1 MARDGKFNFTRYSLL
16 IVLGIVC
23 SVSLIIVVTLF
34 RENARGGGNLNP
46 AEMVQALLP
55 FKFNTRV
62 PIDPDRII
70 RCSVDPNSEET
81 PYSSVPATL
90 RFLPEIE
97 DATEPVLVTLSFYRA
112 EELIHSCTE
121 QVRHQELLEVHSSL
135 LTDMEQLR
143 LSAEADGFIRY
154 QTEELTREEINPLLI
169 YRRYRLTVQPRT
181 SDGQFLKN
189 CAIEVVSV
197 KPALEN
203 SIYAKKVQLEN
214 ATSAEFTLV
223 SPGKYQVIC
232 EHPLYDKKELLYQ
245 IQHGAQH
252 LDIIMDNHSNMIYGT
267 VKDQHGSPLSNAAVS
282 ITDRE
287 TGHKWVLMT
296 NDEGFYLKDHVA
308 FGTYQVLAQKEGYLE
323 RVRNSLR
330 GGAQARFEDNLK
342 VVFVNQ
348 ETPSHHLDFTLFPV
362 LTLKGIVRNEQGVPV
377 PDAEVHTYA
386 TLPRKTELL
395 HPVSKPVI
403 TDASGVFEV
412 TFDSTLNG
420 NDFLK
425 LQVFAKDCYKEVVEL
440 NQHDFD
446 EPVMITVKQLT
457 TRLSGRVVDQNH
469 QPLSLSGKKIVFDNF
484 SKNPNYLKMN
494 FAVTDAQG
502 EFEVYLEND
511 YYQATIDGY
520 TVISP
525 RQIDLTRDFTDVI
538 IVVQKNRNKTIRGTV
553 VEKHQST
560 PIHNAEIKLYD
571 KDSVIIASA
580 VSDTLG
586 NWSLEGDVE
595 NHAAGLPFTV
605 SAMHPFYQENQITLS
620 GIDDQTEYEIPL
632 ESNYITLD
640 INLETSGDL
649 INSLYILDRRD
660 HHAALESLK
669 TSSKNV
675 IRKMSRYYSSLRIV
689 AFNEL
694 GVASSDVTI
703 TEHDEYKSVNLK
715 FQNYSDSR
723 EQEID
728 LTQYIRNTTD
738 VYVEIKV
745 TGLFV
750 HEDEV
755 KHYNYTYLVKRG
767 DTLKIPRN
775 VFFLKIFEIDQSQS
789 VLIYDQ
795 SAELAMQ

>member
-252 LDIIMDNHSNMIYGT
+252 LDIIMDNQQYDLWYYQRSARF
-267 VKDQHGSPLSNAAVS
+267 SLSNVPLY
-282 ITDRE
+282 TDRE
-287 TGHKWVLMT
+287 LVINGFMT
-296 NDEGFYLKDHVA
+296 NDEGFYLNHHVA
-308 FGTYQVLAQKEGYLE
+308 FEPLFLC
-323 RVRNSLR
+323 R
-330 GGAQARFEDNLK
+330 
-342 VVFVNQ
+342 
-348 ETPSHHLDFTLFPV
+348 HL
-362 LTLKGIVRNEQGVPV
+362 
-377 PDAEVHTYA
+377 
-386 TLPRKTELL
+386 
-395 HPVSKPVI
+395 
-403 TDASGVFEV
+403 
-412 TFDSTLNG
+412 
-420 NDFLK
+420 
-425 LQVFAKDCYKEVVEL
+425 
-440 NQHDFD
+440 
-446 EPVMITVKQLT
+446 
-457 TRLSGRVVDQNH
+457 
-469 QPLSLSGKKIVFDNF
+469 
-484 SKNPNYLKMN
+484 
-494 FAVTDAQG
+494 
-502 EFEVYLEND
+502 
-511 YYQATIDGY
+511 
-520 TVISP
+520 
-525 RQIDLTRDFTDVI
+525 
-538 IVVQKNRNKTIRGTV
+538 NKTM
-553 VEKHQST
+553 ST
-560 PIHNAEIKLYD
+560 
-571 KDSVIIASA
+571 
-580 VSDTLG
+580 G
-586 NWSLEGDVE
+586 
-595 NHAAGLPFTV
+595 
-605 SAMHPFYQENQITLS
+605 
-620 GIDDQTEYEIPL
+620 
-632 ESNYITLD
+632 
-640 INLETSGDL
+640 
-649 INSLYILDRRD
+649 
-660 HHAALESLK
+660 
-669 TSSKNV
+669 
-675 IRKMSRYYSSLRIV
+675 
-689 AFNEL
+689 
-694 GVASSDVTI
+694 
-703 TEHDEYKSVNLK
+703 
-715 FQNYSDSR
+715 
-723 EQEID
+723 
-728 LTQYIRNTTD
+728 
-738 VYVEIKV
+738 KV
-745 TGLFV
+745 
-750 HEDEV
+750 
-755 KHYNYTYLVKRG
+755 
-767 DTLKIPRN
+767 
-775 VFFLKIFEIDQSQS
+775 
-789 VLIYDQ
+789 
-795 SAELAMQ
+795 